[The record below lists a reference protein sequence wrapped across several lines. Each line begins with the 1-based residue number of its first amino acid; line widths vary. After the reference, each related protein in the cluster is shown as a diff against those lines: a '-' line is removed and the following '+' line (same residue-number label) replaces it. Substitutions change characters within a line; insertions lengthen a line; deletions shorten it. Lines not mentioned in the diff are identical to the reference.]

1 MTNYFTRE
9 LELKDRTLE
18 IYQEFEGDVGCVVWD
33 AAISLAKYIDM
44 EETQGK
50 HNFQGKDVIELGAGT
65 GIVGLV
71 AAVKGYFYCHRVF

>member
-44 EETQGK
+44 EETQRK
-50 HNFQGKDVIELGAGT
+50 HNFQGKDLIELGAGT

-71 AAVKGYFYCHRVF
+71 AAVKGYVYCHWVF